1 LRKNESC
8 EQYFEKFLLTGDVY
22 VQYLLYLCTRI
33 TKMSKKMRKFLIGA
47 LTLFVANSAFAG
59 GLLTNTNQS
68 AAYLRNPAREGVIAI
83 DGLYSNPAGTA
94 FLSQG
99 FHLSVNWQMAAQQR
113 IMTAT
118 SPAFAAGVANNGATT
133 KEFKGKAFAPVM
145 PSFHAAY
152 VINDKWSVSASFG
165 VTGGGGKCEFDN
177 GLGMFEA
184 MVGGAAA
191 GQGMPYSLEQSL
203 TGEQYLFGLQ
213 IGGTYKIT
221 DNVAV
226 FGGVRGVYSSNAYEG
241 AIKNIKINNMG
252 SAEFSA
258 AAGQY
263 EAAGMVEQAM
273 AMKTYAALTS
283 DYALDCS
290 QSTIGFTPI
299 IGVDWN
305 LGKLNLGAK
314 YEFRTKVEYE
324 NDSKNSANVDAA
336 FANFADGAKVRNDI
350 PAILSLGAQY
360 HLLPSLRLSAG
371 YVHYFDTDAEGSATE
386 VSDNTWEASFGAEYD
401 INSKWLV
408 SAGVRH
414 TNYGFADEEMSDLN
428 FNLDNFALCVGGAY
442 KVNEK
447 VTVNAGYMHSF
458 YGDHDVKGTGL
469 STLYERKNDTW
480 GVGVD
485 IKF

>member
-1 LRKNESC
+1 MLK
-8 EQYFEKFLLTGDVY
+8 YYAY
-22 VQYLLYLCTRI
+22 VQNLFYLCTRI
-33 TKMSKKMRKFLIGA
+33 KKMCKKMKKVL
-47 LTLFVANSAFAG
+47 LSVLSLVLSSSAFAG

-94 FLSQG
+94 FLSEG
-99 FHLSVNWQMAAQQR
+99 WHLSLNWQMAAQQR
-113 IMTAT
+113 IMTAN
-118 SPAFAAGVANNGATT
+118 SPAFAAGIANNGATT

-145 PSFHAAY
+145 PSIHAAY

-177 GLGMFEA
+177 GLGMFEY
-184 MVGGAAA
+184 MIGGPLAQN
-191 GQGMPYSLEQSL
+191 GIGYSLEQSL

-213 IGGTYKIT
+213 LGGTYKIT

-241 AIKNIKINNMG
+241 AIKNI
-252 SAEFSA
+252 
-258 AAGQY
+258 
-263 EAAGMVEQAM
+263 M
-273 AMKTYAALTS
+273 AMGAVTGGQLVPGSMINPGLT
-283 DYALDCS
+283 DMILDCS

-305 LGKLNLGAK
+305 LGRLNLGAK
-314 YEFRTKVEYE
+314 YEFRTKIEYE
-324 NDSKNSANVDAA
+324 NESNNTPNVDAQ
-336 FANFADGAKVRNDI
+336 FADYKDGAKVRNDI

-371 YVHYFDTDAEGSATE
+371 YVHYFDTDAVGSATE

-401 INSKWLV
+401 INDKWLV

-414 TNYGFADEEMSDLN
+414 TNYEYADNEMSDLN
-428 FNLDNFALCVGGAY
+428 FNIDNYAVCIGGAY

-447 VTVNAGYMHSF
+447 ITLNAGYMHSF

>member
-1 LRKNESC
+1 MK
-8 EQYFEKFLLTGDVY
+8 KILTGV
-22 VQYLLYLCTRI
+22 LSLMI
-33 TKMSKKMRKFLIGA
+33 SASA
-47 LTLFVANSAFAG
+47 LAG

-94 FLSQG
+94 FLSEG
-99 FHLSVNWQMAAQQR
+99 FHLSINWQMAAQQR

-118 SPAFAAGVANNGATT
+118 SPNFANPNGDNLK

-145 PSFHAAY
+145 PSFHGVY
-152 VINDKWSVSASFG
+152 VINDKWSASASFT
-165 VTGGGGKCEFDN
+165 VTGGGGKCEFEN
-177 GLGMFEA
+177 GLPMFESLVA
-184 MVGGAAA
+184 DM
-191 GQGMPYSLEQSL
+191 QYSKPDHLLPVNLNQNL

-213 IGGTYKIT
+213 LGGTYKVT
-221 DNVAV
+221 DEFAV
-226 FGGVRGVYSSNAYEG
+226 FGGVRTVFASNAYEG
-241 AIKNIKINNMG
+241 EIK
-252 SAEFSA
+252 
-258 AAGQY
+258 
-263 EAAGMVEQAM
+263 EAKMM
-273 AMKTYAALTS
+273 
-283 DYALDCS
+283 LDCS
-290 QSTIGFTPI
+290 QDALGFTPI
-299 IGVDWN
+299 IGMDLN
-305 LGKLNLGAK
+305 LGKLNFGMK
-314 YEFRTKVEYE
+314 YEFRTKLYYE
-324 NDSKNSANVDAA
+324 ADAQNSANVEALA
-336 FANFADGAKVRNDI
+336 KNIPLLASFVDGAKFRNDI

-371 YVHYFDTDAEGSATE
+371 YVQYFDTDVKCQGTATE

-414 TNYGFADEEMSDLN
+414 TNYGFADEEMSDFN
-428 FNLDNFALCVGGAY
+428 FNLDNFALCLGGAY

-447 VTVNAGYMHSF
+447 VTVNAGYMHTF
-458 YGDHDVKGTGL
+458 YSDHDVKGKTL

>member
-1 LRKNESC
+1 MRKNDVR
-8 EQYFEKFLLTGDVY
+8 EQDFEKFLLTDDVY
-22 VQYLLYLCTRI
+22 VQFLLYLCTRI
-33 TKMSKKMRKFLIGA
+33 TKMSKKMRKFLISA

-184 MVGGAAA
+184 MVGGPLAQAGAA
-191 GQGMPYSLEQSL
+191 YTLDQSL

-213 IGGTYKIT
+213 LGGTYKIT

-226 FGGVRGVYSSNAYEG
+226 FGGVRGVYSSNVYEG
-241 AIKNIKINNMG
+241 AIKNIMLKSTQTG
-252 SAEFSA
+252 
-258 AAGQY
+258 GQFVP
-263 EAAGMVEQAM
+263 ASMVNP
-273 AMKTYAALTS
+273 ALS
-283 DYALDCS
+283 DMLLDCS

-458 YGDHDVKGTGL
+458 YGDHDVKGAGL

>member
-1 LRKNESC
+1 MK
-8 EQYFEKFLLTGDVY
+8 KILTGV
-22 VQYLLYLCTRI
+22 LSLMI
-33 TKMSKKMRKFLIGA
+33 SASA
-47 LTLFVANSAFAG
+47 LAG

-94 FLSQG
+94 FLSEG
-99 FHLSVNWQMAAQQR
+99 FHLSINWQMAAQQR

-118 SPAFAAGVANNGATT
+118 SPAFAAGVANNKATT

-177 GLGMFEA
+177 GLGMFEG
-184 MVGGAAA
+184 MVAGSVLGGAAQSGLPA
-191 GQGMPYSLEQSL
+191 NMVGYSLDQSL

-213 IGGTYKIT
+213 LGGTYKVT

-226 FGGVRGVYSSNAYEG
+226 FAGVRGVYSSNVYEG
-241 AIKNIKINNMG
+241 AIKNIKMHSTLLPG
-252 SAEFSA
+252 GVMDASVPF
-258 AAGQY
+258 
-263 EAAGMVEQAM
+263 
-273 AMKTYAALTS
+273 L
-283 DYALDCS
+283 LDCS
-290 QSTIGFTPI
+290 QSTLGFTPI

-314 YEFRTKVEYE
+314 YEFRTKLEYE

-336 FANFADGAKVRNDI
+336 FENFADGAKVRNDI

-371 YVHYFDTDAEGSATE
+371 YVHYFDTDAVGSATE

-428 FNLDNFALCVGGAY
+428 FNLDNFALCLGGAY

-447 VTVNAGYMHSF
+447 VTVNAGYMHTF
-458 YGDHDVKGTGL
+458 YGDHDVKGEDL